1 MNEDDVMDSDK
12 QAGGQQEKIWWLDRS
27 ENVTKLYRT
36 VWAVGLALVGLDLLV
51 HRHAETAFDGW
62 FGFYGVYGFVA
73 CVSLVIA
80 AKGLRRIVMRPED
93 YYER

>member
-1 MNEDDVMDSDK
+1 MNENDAMDGDK
-12 QAGGQQEKIWWLDRS
+12 REDGQQEKIWWLDRG
-27 ENVTKLYRT
+27 ENVTKLYRA
-36 VWAVGLALVGLDLLV
+36 VWAIGLALIGLDLIV

-62 FGFYGVYGFVA
+62 FGFYGIYGFVS

>member
-1 MNEDDVMDSDK
+1 MNENDVVDSDK
-12 QAGGQQEKIWWLDRS
+12 QEGKQEEKVWWLDSS
-27 ENVTKLYRT
+27 ENVTKLYRA
-36 VWAVGLALVGLDLLV
+36 VWAVGLALVGLDLIV

-73 CVSLVIA
+73 CVSLVLT

-93 YYER
+93 HYER